1 MEEYDEDRLFSLSTI
16 ALIESPEMRAKQMLA
31 KTLRDPV
38 KAEERRQYLEEH
50 PEARISVD
58 VSRLKEIV
66 PYVVFKCNPDSSA
79 SKSRNAAVKNSDID
93 GGLVVLN
100 EGVGTKKQEQFVAA
114 LREMGYDVCHSIEL
128 ARARREYARAE
139 SDEQRHIALEKIKN
153 MTFNVIEF
161 KTKEELERQKVKRIY
176 DSVLNVY
183 LAGEEV
189 A

>member
-1 MEEYDEDRLFSLSTI
+1 MEEHDEDGLFSLSSI
-16 ALIESPEMRAKQMLA
+16 ALMESPVMRAKQMLA
-31 KTLRDPV
+31 KTLRDPA
-38 KAEERRQYLEEH
+38 KAEERRHYLEEH
-50 PEARISVD
+50 PEARITVD
-58 VSRLKEIV
+58 VPRLKEIV
-66 PYVVFKCNPDSSA
+66 PYVEFKCNPDSSA

-100 EGVGTKKQEQFVAA
+100 EAVGTKKQEQFVAA
-114 LREMGYDVCHSIEL
+114 LRDMGYDVCHSSEL
-128 ARARREYARAE
+128 SRARREYDRAE
-139 SDEQRHIALEKIKN
+139 SDEQKRIALEKIKN

-161 KTKEELERQKVKRIY
+161 KTKEELERQKAKRVH